1 MLIAAL
7 ALAAAQPAAEPSAE
21 PTPDNEITVT
31 ANKLRAW
38 QGRWKLRKGAITCKT
53 TRSTGD
59 KLVDAIGCDAMVRC
73 FQPLAPQWSA
83 LSEAKL
89 PKAEANRR
97 ADALMK
103 EAKVGECV
111 VARREAGIAALAAA
125 RRSKR
130 S

>member
-1 MLIAAL
+1 MGVLLVLL
-7 ALAAAQPAAEPSAE
+7 ALAAAQPVAEPAV
-21 PTPDNEITVT
+21 DNEITVI

-38 QGRWKLRKGAITCKT
+38 QGSWKLRKGAIICKT

-59 KLVDAIGCDAMVRC
+59 RLIDAIGCDAMVQC
-73 FQPLAPQWSA
+73 IQPLAPQWSA
-83 LSEAKL
+83 LNEAKL
-89 PKAEANRR
+89 PKDEANRR
-97 ADALMK
+97 ADALQK

-111 VARREAGIAALAAA
+111 FARREAGIAALAAA